1 MHLTWLAISWEE
13 KCVSKLVGKLLQW
26 GWCKMNTD
34 GSRCIVTGRV
44 SCGGVLKNAK
54 GILPGKMS
62 VGAHSNLIYHI
73 NELRY
78 RNWKVTYNH
87 IFREVN
93 DVADELAKMDTSG
106 HVGGNIHRLA

>member
-54 GILPGKMS
+54 GEWIMGFSRFINVCSRHDVEFCGVCWRILMMLGI
-62 VGAHSNLIYHI
+62 GDF
-73 NELRY
+73 E
-78 RNWKVTYNH
+78 
-87 IFREVN
+87 
-93 DVADELAKMDTSG
+93 
-106 HVGGNIHRLA
+106 RLKWN